1 MRKFLSK
8 FPPKKLPN
16 LHAELEEERQR
27 FVQARKEANKKY
39 TEISANNNKPGK
51 GGPLKYVIFEGNNS
65 NIIRRVMQSRLACN
79 MPELSEAPGSP
90 TKIARGDQTTTASEG
105 ENNFA
110 ASNDKL
116 SMLNYTTWQET
127 NAPHLFNFKWK
138 PTSNNINFERLGKFG
153 YRQLVNHIDGH

>member
-51 GGPLKYVIFEGNNS
+51 GGPLKFVIFEGNNS

-79 MPELSEAPGSP
+79 MPELSETPGSP
-90 TKIARGDQTTTASEG
+90 TKVARGDQTTTASEG

-110 ASNDKL
+110 ASNDK
-116 SMLNYTTWQET
+116 
-127 NAPHLFNFKWK
+127 
-138 PTSNNINFERLGKFG
+138 
-153 YRQLVNHIDGH
+153 

>member
-51 GGPLKYVIFEGNNS
+51 GGPLKFVIFEGNNS

-79 MPELSEAPGSP
+79 MPESEAPGSP
-90 TKIARGDQTTTASEG
+90 TKVARGDQTTTASEG

-110 ASNDKL
+110 AVSDK
-116 SMLNYTTWQET
+116 
-127 NAPHLFNFKWK
+127 
-138 PTSNNINFERLGKFG
+138 
-153 YRQLVNHIDGH
+153 